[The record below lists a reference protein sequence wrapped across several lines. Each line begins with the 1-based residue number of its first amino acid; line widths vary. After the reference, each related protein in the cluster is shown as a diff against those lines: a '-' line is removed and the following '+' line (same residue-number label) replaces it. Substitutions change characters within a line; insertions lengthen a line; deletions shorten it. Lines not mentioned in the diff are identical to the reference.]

1 MAGFKLM
8 KNSDYMNL
16 VQEGTLIT
24 NLNQGAGVPT
34 FLENQTL
41 QKLIQPLAKFDNPV
55 YNNSSTA
62 TANNTL
68 AQSNYM
74 NARRMR

>member
-1 MAGFKLM
+1 
-8 KNSDYMNL
+8 MNL

-55 YNNSSTA
+55 YNSSSIA

-74 NARRMR
+74 NPRRMK

>member
-1 MAGFKLM
+1 M

-24 NLNQGAGVPT
+24 NLNQGAGVPP

-41 QKLIQPLAKFDNPV
+41 QKLIQPLAQFDNPV
-55 YNNSSTA
+55 YNNNSKKQSTFIA
-62 TANNTL
+62 DNTL

-74 NARRMR
+74 NPRRMA

>member
-16 VQEGTLIT
+16 IQEGTLIT
-24 NLNQGAGVPT
+24 NLNQGAGVPP

-41 QKLIQPLAKFDNPV
+41 QKLIQPLEKFDNPV
-55 YNNSSTA
+55 YNSSSAMMANS
-62 TANNTL
+62 TL
-68 AQSNYM
+68 AQSNYA
-74 NARRMR
+74 NPRRMK

>member
-8 KNSDYMNL
+8 KNSPYMNL

-41 QKLIQPLAKFDNPV
+41 QKLI
-55 YNNSSTA
+55 
-62 TANNTL
+62 

-74 NARRMR
+74 NPRRMKS

>member
-16 VQEGTLIT
+16 IQEGTLIT
-24 NLNQGAGVPT
+24 NLNQGAGVPP

-41 QKLIQPLAKFDNPV
+41 QKLIQPLEKFDNPV
-55 YNNSSTA
+55 YNSNSTMM
-62 TANNTL
+62 ANSTL
-68 AQSNYM
+68 AQSNYA
-74 NARRMR
+74 NPRRMK

>member
-1 MAGFKLM
+1 MGRFKLM

-16 VQEGTLIT
+16 IQEGTLIT
-24 NLNQGAGVPT
+24 NINQGAGVPI

-41 QKLIQPLAKFDNPV
+41 QKLVQPLAQFDNPV
-55 YNNSSTA
+55 YNSSSNMMANS
-62 TANNTL
+62 TL

-74 NARRMR
+74 NPRRMK

>member
-1 MAGFKLM
+1 
-8 KNSDYMNL
+8 MNL

-68 AQSNYM
+68 V
-74 NARRMR
+74 

>member
-8 KNSDYMNL
+8 KNSPYMNL

-34 FLENQTL
+34 FWRIKHYKNL
-41 QKLIQPLAKFDNPV
+41 
-55 YNNSSTA
+55 YNH
-62 TANNTL
+62 
-68 AQSNYM
+68 
-74 NARRMR
+74 